1 MGLVDVPCRG
11 TKLGA
16 KLMGQVDELIRW
28 AETRGRVEGPSQVT
42 SCSPEA
48 NSRGLVGGPSRW
60 DMDGLIRWAKSNSRE
75 GRRSRKA
82 KSRSRVEEPSRRI
95 ALVGGTE
102 STVAAE
108 HCSSRTRLRIRPSLK
123 GAVYC
128 SKRKVS
134 KLRRG
139 GGG

>member
-1 MGLVDVPCRG
+1 MGLVVVPCRG

-28 AETRGRVEGPSQVT
+28 AESRGRVEGPSQVT

-60 DMDGLIRWAKSNSRE
+60 AMDGLIRWAKSNSRE

-95 ALVGGTE
+95 ALVGGME

-108 HCSSRTRLRIRPSLK
+108 HLAVEQDSEYVHPLK
-123 GAVYC
+123 GQ
-128 SKRKVS
+128 
-134 KLRRG
+134 
-139 GGG
+139 